1 MELKTKHAFK
11 MLTKAGTGERERR
24 LKAAIKW
31 WLVIKCRQNRIHTSA
46 IHTRNTQIREICEY
60 NAYKKNIT
68 SICTSHTQI
77 QYKHICTV
85 YTPGVSKN
93 CYGLQVWT
101 MGFREGSLCQ
111 PLKCIVLIIEC
122 CGEFYQ
128 YFTIWNEHLARFSC

>member
-1 MELKTKHAFK
+1 MELKTKHANQ
-11 MLTKAGTGERERR
+11 MLTKAGTGECERR

-31 WLVIKCRQNRIHTSA
+31 CPVIKCRRNRIHTSA
-46 IHTRNTQIREICEY
+46 IRTRNTQIREIYEY
-60 NAYKKNIT
+60 KAHKKKTNFKMYKPHKYNT
-68 SICTSHTQI
+68 NLHV
-77 QYKHICTV
+77 QYI

-93 CYGLQVWT
+93 CYGLQVRT

-128 YFTIWNEHLARFSC
+128 SLQWNEHLTRFSC